1 MRCYILHILAA
12 SFHDGVL
19 CESTGSFLRPDRHTL
34 PSGLQSLSGSDQ
46 NGGCANP
53 ADMTLDCSMNGV
65 CECPGNMQTTSALI
79 DGVYPSGVIDTT
91 GTNWTSVFF
100 TINRNGDN
108 VRIGF
113 QWDSGFELRG
123 VELKLFNCA
132 SQGTAIHT
140 INVYA
145 SASFPSFT
153 PLVSPPGGLIG
164 SYLTTGID
172 LDCNRVTT
180 IVIPTTIAFSVRNY
194 FLEFSFP
201 EGDSNTGIY
210 IAEVRF
216 SDTTITVPTEVSSTP
231 PLPPASS
238 SVLQSSSSS
247 LSTVST
253 IVTSSYSLQLS
264 SSSWHT
270 SSAKSKLQ
278 LNAIN
283 PR

>member
-1 MRCYILHILAA
+1 MNDI
-12 SFHDGVL
+12 
-19 CESTGSFLRPDRHTL
+19 
-34 PSGLQSLSGSDQ
+34 
-46 NGGCANP
+46 CA
-53 ADMTLDCSMNGV
+53 
-65 CECPGNMQTTSALI
+65 CPGNVQTTSALI

-91 GTNWTSVFF
+91 ETNWTSDFF
-100 TINRNGDN
+100 TINRNGNN
-108 VRIGF
+108 VSIGF
-113 QWDSGFELRG
+113 RWDTGFELRG

-132 SQGTAIHT
+132 SGGTAIHT

-145 SASFPSFT
+145 SASFPSLV

-164 SYLTTGID
+164 RYLTTGNDI
-172 LDCNRVTT
+172 DCNRVTT
-180 IVIPTTIAFSVRNY
+180 IVIPTTIAFSVPTY

-231 PLPPASS
+231 PLPPSS
-238 SVLQSSSSS
+238 NTVLQSSSSS
-247 LSTVST
+247 LSTVSA

-264 SSSWHT
+264 SSSWYT